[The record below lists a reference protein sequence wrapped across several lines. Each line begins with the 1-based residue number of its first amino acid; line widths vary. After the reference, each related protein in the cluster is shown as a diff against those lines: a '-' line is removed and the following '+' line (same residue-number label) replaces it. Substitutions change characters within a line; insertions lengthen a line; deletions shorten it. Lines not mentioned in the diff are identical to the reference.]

1 VIGKSRYAV
10 AAALLVSALALA
22 ACAST
27 TPVGEG
33 QARLSQPIVS
43 QVPAWA
49 GGEPTG
55 TPTTA
60 PSPTYPNV
68 FDTRP
73 TRQSQTLTNEQQKQT
88 AADLNSLHNLVDARV
103 KAAQA
108 HDEENTAAAV
118 SDTTK
123 GLVGQVDDQT
133 NDRVR

>member
-1 VIGKSRYAV
+1 
-10 AAALLVSALALA
+10 
-22 ACAST
+22 
-27 TPVGEG
+27 
-33 QARLSQPIVS
+33 
-43 QVPAWA
+43 
-49 GGEPTG
+49 
-55 TPTTA
+55 
-60 PSPTYPNV
+60 
-68 FDTRP
+68 
-73 TRQSQTLTNEQQKQT
+73 LTNEQQKQT